1 MIRLGLDFGTTN
13 SSISVYNEDGNLVR
27 ETSRMVD
34 EARQPIP
41 SLVAVRMDQWR
52 HGFDA
57 LAVGLDNTGEFSV
70 IKHLKPMLGIRDTV
84 PIDKREYNIADATKR
99 YLRHLLDE
107 VGVGEGVPF
116 DIVVGTPVRYPREHR
131 VVLRQVLRD
140 LGANSVLF
148 VYEPTAGLHYALS
161 QDQECGS
168 GPVLVVDWGGGTVDV
183 TISTADRSGKR
194 ITDHDV
200 SARKDGLGGSDLD
213 NRLLMVL
220 RRDQIIADWVDT
232 QSRADQ
238 SRLLLAIERAK
249 IRMLERSAPAEI
261 KLDVMAPEAI
271 RNRLLLSRQVVED
284 AALDMVSEVIA
295 LCRKALVD
303 ANLHLEDL
311 SGCLLIG
318 GLFQSVTMRD
328 LFREQLGPIRPLA
341 IDSRQLSTS
350 RGCGLLA
357 VQGFALALAGTLE
370 VGEADGSYLP
380 LIDKDREF
388 PVSVGPISPSKYI
401 FECENLQDD
410 MAQFVFFMRSHG
422 RGRNRKRVGELSAEV
437 QSRLRARALSMQTKG
452 TDVEYDADVVL
463 WVGLDSTL
471 YFTAEACGI
480 RKRAGSDGQ
489 SPIEMPRSI
498 AHLDQLAMQLV
509 YGHGRP
515 A

>member
-1 MIRLGLDFGTTN
+1 
-13 SSISVYNEDGNLVR
+13 
-27 ETSRMVD
+27 
-34 EARQPIP
+34 
-41 SLVAVRMDQWR
+41 MDQWR

-57 LAVGLDNTGEFSV
+57 LAAGLDNTGEFSV
-70 IKHLKPMLGIRDTV
+70 IKHLKQMLGIRDTV
-84 PIDKREYNIADATKR
+84 PIDKREYDIADATKR

-107 VGVGEGVPF
+107 VGVGDGVPF
-116 DIVVGTPVRYPREHR
+116 EIVVGTPVRYPREHR

-148 VYEPTAGLHYALS
+148 VYEPTAGLHYALA
-161 QDQECGS
+161 QDQECRS

-213 NRLLMVL
+213 QRLLMVL
-220 RRDQIIADWVDT
+220 RQDPIIADWVDV

-238 SRLLLAIERAK
+238 SRLLLAIESAK
-249 IRMLERSAPAEI
+249 IRMLERSAPTEI

-271 RNRLLLSRQVVED
+271 RAHLILKRQTVED

-303 ANLHLEDL
+303 ANNLHLEDL

-328 LFREQLGPIRPLA
+328 LFREQLGPIRSLT

-370 VGEADGSYLP
+370 VGEADGSYLS
-380 LIDKDREF
+380 LIDKDQEF
-388 PVSVGPISPSKYI
+388 PVSAGPISPSKYI

-410 MAQFVFFMRSHG
+410 QAQFVFFMRSHS
-422 RGRNRKRVGELSAEV
+422 RGRNRKRVGALTVEV
-437 QSRLRARALSMQTKG
+437 QSRLRARAMSMQFKG
-452 TDVEYDADVVL
+452 ADVEYDADVVL
-463 WVGLDSTL
+463 WVGLDSML

-480 RKRAGSDGQ
+480 RKGAGTDGK
-489 SPIEMPRSI
+489 SPVEMPRKV
-498 AHLDQLAMQLV
+498 AHLDQLAIQLV
-509 YGHGRP
+509 YGHISP